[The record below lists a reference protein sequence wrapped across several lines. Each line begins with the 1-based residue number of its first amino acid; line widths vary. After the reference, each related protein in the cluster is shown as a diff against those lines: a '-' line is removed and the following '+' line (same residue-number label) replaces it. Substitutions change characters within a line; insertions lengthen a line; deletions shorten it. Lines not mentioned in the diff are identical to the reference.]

1 MLHVHFANRAET
13 LRDLLLQQLDAEP
26 PGVFD
31 SPTLI
36 VPSAAMQRWLTL
48 SLARRHGVCAHVGFA
63 YLAQWLWQQIARAV
77 PGVGEASPFDPT
89 VLAWRIHAAF
99 GDAAW
104 ATGQPRLAAYLERA
118 DPVMRLDLAVRVAG
132 LFDQYITYRADWLDT
147 WSRGGRIG
155 LGPGAADD
163 ETWQAALWRR
173 LAAEV
178 GAPDGHPALALARL
192 LADGTAAPAAG
203 AHVFCLPT
211 MAPMH
216 LGLLQALA
224 AHVDIHVYALN
235 PCREHWF
242 EVVSPRR
249 LAALA
254 ARGQAQYF
262 ETGQR
267 LLAAWGQQAQSQLG
281 LLVDA
286 AGDAVVDDE
295 HFEDLP
301 GTHLLARLHNA
312 VLAMQDPAPGA
323 WPLRI
328 SDRSIEVHVCHSLT
342 REIEVLHDT
351 LLALFASPAAP
362 AALSDVLVVLPD
374 LDAAAPLIDAVFGTA
389 PRERFIPYTITGRAR
404 STANPAARLLL
415 ELLALAD
422 SRLPVSAVLAL
433 LQQPM
438 VARRFGVDD
447 EALTWVRDALRDAG
461 VHWGLD
467 AAHQAR
473 AGLPASG
480 AHTLADGLDRLYLGY
495 ALPEDSSAS
504 VDGPLRAATFDGRL
518 PAGQAEGSDAAAL
531 GAWWSFVE
539 ALAAL
544 QRAVAAPL
552 PAAEWPALLSAAL
565 ARFGE
570 PLGSEIEDT
579 REVADAI
586 DALAREFAHSALAEP
601 LPLAVVRA
609 ALTRALDTP
618 ARGGVPTGTLTFSNL
633 AGLRGLPYAVICVLG
648 LNDGEFPSR
657 TRAPEFDLIAQQPRR
672 GDRQRRDDER
682 CLFLDLLLAARERLH
697 LSFVGRSVR
706 DNTALSPSVLVSELL
721 ELLVP
726 AIADAPGDPAA
737 LARAWARLV
746 VEHPLQPFSRDAFRV
761 DGDPRRRSFRSDF
774 ADALKGL
781 QAAPAAASPASAGLA
796 GLGDAGAGFG
806 AGAATET
813 EPAAAT
819 STAAA
824 AAAAAATLDD
834 ADDAGEFDDDGR
846 FDPPAVPFFTTAL
859 ALPADVR
866 RELTLDQL
874 VRFFRNPCRAL
885 LQTRLGLT
893 LREDDDDLLD
903 DEPLVASPAGLRAL
917 AERLLP
923 LLLAGAGPAE
933 VRAMA
938 RAGTELP
945 AGVFGERWLARE
957 LAGLQAFAGRI
968 IEATGEPGLPPHTA
982 SLHLPVGGAVWR
994 LDAAF
999 SDLRASGLLHHRYGT
1014 LNAADRIAAW
1024 LHHLVLC
1031 ASAPAGVQPLTTWH
1045 ASDATLR
1052 LHPPADPTGML
1063 CGLLALYE
1071 HGLQAPLAF
1080 FPKSA
1085 WAYVD
1090 KDDSLSAA
1098 LAAWR
1103 PSAFQRF
1110 AEGTHL
1116 AYRLALRGRPDPFG
1130 PGLAEFHALAHAVYD
1145 PLRDHAEERPA

>member
-1 MLHVHFANRAET
+1 MLHIHFANRAET
-13 LRDLLLQQLDAEP
+13 LRDLLLLQLDADRRS
-26 PGVFD
+26 VFD

-48 SLARRHGVCAHVGFA
+48 ALARRHGVCANVGFA
-63 YLAQWLWQQIARAV
+63 YLAQWLWQQIAGAV
-77 PGVGEASPFDPT
+77 PGVGEKSPFEPT
-89 VLAWRIHAAF
+89 ALAWRIYAAF
-99 GDAAW
+99 GDSAW
-104 ATGQPRLAAYLERA
+104 APGQPRLAAYLERA
-118 DPVMRLDLAVRVAG
+118 DPVMRLELAVRVAG
-132 LFDQYITYRADWLDT
+132 LFDQYITYRADWLDI
-147 WSRGGRIG
+147 WSRGGRVE
-155 LGPGAADD
+155 LGAGATDD
-163 ETWQAALWRR
+163 QAWQAALWRR
-173 LAAEV
+173 LAAELATEV
-178 GAPDGHPALALARL
+178 GSPGGHPALELARL
-192 LADGTAAPAAG
+192 LADGKAAPGADGKAAPAAG

-224 AHVDIHVYALN
+224 AQVDIHVYALN
-235 PCREHWF
+235 PCCEHWF

-281 LLVDA
+281 LLIDA
-286 AGDAVVDDE
+286 SGDAVVDDE
-295 HFEDLP
+295 HFEPLP

-312 VLAMQDPAPGA
+312 VLTMHDPLPGE
-323 WPLRI
+323 WPLQH
-328 SDRSIEVHVCHSLT
+328 SDRSIELHVCHSLT

-351 LLALFASPAAP
+351 LLALFASPESP
-362 AALSDVLVVLPD
+362 AALSEVLVVLPD

-404 STANPAARLLL
+404 STVNPAARLLL
-415 ELLALAD
+415 ELLALTD

-438 VARRFGVDD
+438 VARQFGLDD
-447 EALTWVRDALRDAG
+447 DALAWLRDALRDAG

-473 AGLPASG
+473 LGLPATG

-495 ALPEDSSAS
+495 ALPEGHTAWPDDPAATMPGH
-504 VDGPLRAATFDGRL
+504 GPPSTATFDGRL
-518 PAGQAEGSDAAAL
+518 PAGQAEGGDAATL
-531 GAWWSFVE
+531 GAWWSFVD

-552 PAAEWPALLSAAL
+552 PAAEWPALLGAAL
-565 ARFGE
+565 ARFST
-570 PLGSEIEDT
+570 PLGSEIEDI

-586 DALAREFAHSALAEP
+586 DALAREFAHGALAAP

-633 AGLRGLPYAVICVLG
+633 AGLRGLPYKVICVLG

-682 CLFLDLLLAARERLH
+682 CLFLDLLLAARQRLH
-697 LSFVGRSVR
+697 LSCVGRSVR
-706 DNTALSPSVLVSELL
+706 DNTLLSPSVLVSELL
-721 ELLVP
+721 EWLVP
-726 AIADAPGDPAA
+726 AIAEAPGDTDA
-737 LARAWARLV
+737 LARARARLV
-746 VEHPLQPFSRDAFRV
+746 VEHPLQPFSRDAFRI
-761 DGDPRRRSFRSDF
+761 DGDPRKRSFRADF
-774 ADALKGL
+774 AEAWNGL
-781 QAAPAAASPASAGLA
+781 RAAA
-796 GLGDAGAGFG
+796 
-806 AGAATET
+806 AAT
-813 EPAAAT
+813 PAAAT
-819 STAAA
+819 STATAATAA
-824 AAAAAATLDD
+824 AAAAALDD
-834 ADDAGEFDDDGR
+834 ADDAGEFDDFSHLDT
-846 FDPPAVPFFTTAL
+846 PAAPFFSSAL
-859 ALPADVR
+859 ALPADTH

-885 LQTRLGLT
+885 LQTRLGLR
-893 LREDDDDLLD
+893 LHEDEDDLLD
-903 DEPLVASPAGLRAL
+903 DEPLVATPAGRRAL

-923 LLLAGAGPAE
+923 LLLAGADLDE
-933 VRAMA
+933 VHAMA
-938 RAGTELP
+938 HAGTELP
-945 AGVFGERWLARE
+945 AGVFGERWLTLE

-968 IEATGEPGLPPHTA
+968 LASTHEPCLPPHTA
-982 SLHLPVGGAVWR
+982 HLHLSVDGTPWR

-999 SDLRASGLLHHRYGT
+999 SDLRAGGLQRHRYGR
-1014 LNAADRIAAW
+1014 LSAADRIAAW

-1031 ASAPAGVQPLTTWH
+1031 ASTPAGAERLTTWH

-1052 LHPPADPTGML
+1052 LRPPADPIGL
-1063 CGLLALYE
+1063 LNQLLALYQR
-1071 HGLQAPLAF
+1071 GLQEPLAF

-1090 KDDSLSAA
+1090 EDDSLSAA
-1098 LAAWR
+1098 LKAWR

-1130 PGLAEFHALAHAVYD
+1130 PGLAAFHALAHTVYD
-1145 PLRDHAEERPA
+1145 PLREHAEETLA